1 MTFTYRGGMLGKYRS
16 ASVGRVRQYSTAV
29 RAAIRVE
36 RNIRSL
42 ARVRAVPLGG
52 GLTRPDTDS

>member
-29 RAAIRVE
+29 HAASS
-36 RNIRSL
+36 RNS
-42 ARVRAVPLGG
+42 A
-52 GLTRPDTDS
+52 TRTSINASM